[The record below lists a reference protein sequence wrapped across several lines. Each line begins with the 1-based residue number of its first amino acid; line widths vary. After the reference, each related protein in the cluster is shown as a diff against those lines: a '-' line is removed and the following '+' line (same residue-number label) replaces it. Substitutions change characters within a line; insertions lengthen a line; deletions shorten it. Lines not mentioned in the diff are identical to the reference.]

1 MATEVHTIES
11 LEAFANNI
19 RESNKRFTLVYAY
32 NGTGKT
38 RLSSEFKEIGK
49 QEEGQDLD
57 TLYFNAF
64 TEDLF

>member
-11 LEAFANNI
+11 LAAFANNI
-19 RESNKRFTLVYAY
+19 RKSNKKFTLVYAY

-49 QEEGQDLD
+49 QVEGQERD
-57 TLYFNAF
+57 TFVF
-64 TEDLF
+64 QCFH